1 LLRSHAC
8 DLLEDNSRGYHTE
21 FYLHNLSKNK
31 GYTEDKF
38 ISLCDKKW
46 KLKGATVEI
55 EQTEKHKVL
64 EKNVKPRLKKMNILK
79 FFQE

>member
-1 LLRSHAC
+1 MRSHAC

-55 EQTEKHKVL
+55 EQTEKRKIL
-64 EKNVKPRLKKMNILK
+64 SLKKMNILK
-79 FFQE
+79 FFTNKTNVSR